1 MHAIL
6 LTAAIVLVQ
15 PAPAARDDA
24 TAAVPLLLD
33 RMAEAVL
40 SADAERYLAL
50 IDPTEPEFAKEQ
62 ENWAKDFVE
71 RPAAAF
77 TLELDGGL
85 LFEIDGGNA
94 AIGTLTMR
102 WRMPERPERTV
113 QHPAHFTKR
122 DGAWRYGGEAWK
134 RVEAPDGSNVALYLD
149 DALRDVAASVIELLP
164 EIREHVNAGF
174 ETPLDHVQ
182 VVKVYAEME
191 HLQASIFLSY
201 EDALGGWNEPGESIK
216 ILASPRSPAR
226 QLRVLLAHE
235 YGHVATFSMGD
246 RATEIPWW
254 VAEGA
259 AELAAERYSGRTGA
273 EAVDRMIRQLAEQ
286 GGLADWDQLSDFRNT
301 RPEHGM
307 LVYKQGQHMLGYVS
321 GRFGRTARNQWIAR
335 MTRGET
341 LDEATRGAFGMPF
354 ADLDR
359 EWRASLIEAV
369 QEAEAGEEAE

>member
-6 LTAAIVLVQ
+6 LAAALVLVQ

-24 TAAVPLLLD
+24 TTAVPILLE
-33 RMAEAVL
+33 RMAEAVQI
-40 SADAERYLAL
+40 ADAEGYLAL

-62 ENWAKDFVE
+62 ENWAKDFVK

-77 TLELDGGL
+77 AVELDGGL
-85 LFEIDGGNA
+85 LVEIDGGRA

-102 WRMPERPERTV
+102 WRMPDRPERTV
-113 QHPAHFTKR
+113 RHPARFTRR
-122 DGAWRYGGEAWK
+122 DGAWLYAGEAWK
-134 RVEAPDGSNVALYLD
+134 RVAAADGSNVALYLD
-149 DALRDVAASVIELLP
+149 DALRDVAASVVELLP
-164 EIREHVNAGF
+164 EVREHVNAGF
-174 ETPLDHVQ
+174 ETPLDDVQ
-182 VVKVYAEME
+182 VVKIYDEME

-216 ILASPRSPAR
+216 ILATPRSSAR

-235 YGHVATFSMGD
+235 YGHVVTFSMGD

-259 AELAAERYSGRTGA
+259 AELAAERYSGRSGS

-286 GGLADWDQLSDFRNT
+286 GGLAEWDQLSDFRNT

-341 LDEATRGAFGMPF
+341 LDEATQGALGMSF

-359 EWRASLIEAV
+359 EWRASLIDAV
-369 QEAEAGEEAE
+369 PGGDEEAR

>member
-40 SADAERYLAL
+40 STNAEGYLAL

-113 QHPAHFTKR
+113 QHPARFTKR

-259 AELAAERYSGRTGA
+259 AELAAERYSGRTGV

-341 LDEATRGAFGMPF
+341 VDDATRGAFGMPF

-359 EWRASLIEAV
+359 EWRASLRDAMPGD
-369 QEAEAGEEAE
+369 EAEEK

>member
-1 MHAIL
+1 MRATLAL
-6 LTAAIVLVQ
+6 LTACTLAL
-15 PAPAARDDA
+15 PALGQGARTEA
-24 TAAVPLLLD
+24 SIALLME
-33 RMAEAVL
+33 RIAETVL
-40 SADAERYLAL
+40 SADAEGYLSL

-71 RPAAAF
+71 RPALTFA
-77 TLELDGGL
+77 LELDGGL
-85 LFEIDGGNA
+85 LGEVDGGNA

-102 WRMPERPERTV
+102 WRMPDRPERTV
-113 QHPAHFTKR
+113 RHPARFTRR
-122 DGAWRYGGEAWK
+122 DGAWLYAGEAWK
-134 RVEAPDGSNVALYLD
+134 RVTSDDGSNVALYLD
-149 DALRDVAASVIELLP
+149 DALRDVAVTVIGLLP

-182 VVKVYAEME
+182 VVKVYDEME

-216 ILASPRSPAR
+216 ILATPRSPAR

-259 AELAAERYSGRTGA
+259 AELAAERYSGRSGA

-286 GGLADWDQLSDFRNT
+286 GGLAEWDLLSDFRNT

-321 GRFGRTARNQWIAR
+321 GRFGRSARNQWIAR

-341 LDEATRGAFGMPF
+341 LDEATRGALGVSF

-359 EWRASLIEAV
+359 EWRASLIDV
-369 QEAEAGEEAE
+369 THQEELGAE

>member
-1 MHAIL
+1 MHTIL
-6 LTAAIVLVQ
+6 LVAAAVLVQ

-24 TAAVPLLLD
+24 TTAVPMLLE
-33 RMAEAVL
+33 RMVGAVL
-40 SADAERYLAL
+40 TADADGYLAL
-50 IDPTEPEFAKEQ
+50 IDRAEPEFAREQ

-71 RPAAAF
+71 RPVAAF
-77 TLELDGGL
+77 ALDLDGGL
-85 LFEIDGGNA
+85 LVGVAGGDA

-113 QHPAHFTKR
+113 RFPARFTRR
-122 DGAWRYGGEAWK
+122 DGVWRYAGEAWK
-134 RVEAPDGSNVALYLD
+134 RVAAEDGSNVALYLD
-149 DALRDVAASVIELLP
+149 DALRDVAVSVVGLLP

-246 RATEIPWW
+246 KATEIPWW

-259 AELAAERYSGRTGA
+259 AELAAERYAGRAGA
-273 EAVDRMIRQLAEQ
+273 EAVDRMIRQLAAQ
-286 GGLADWDQLSDFRNT
+286 GSLADWDQLSDFRNT

-307 LVYKQGQHMLGYVS
+307 LVYKQGQHMLGYIS

-341 LDEATRGAFGMPF
+341 VHDATRQAFGISF
-354 ADLDR
+354 EELDR
-359 EWRASLIEAV
+359 EWRASLLDAMPS
-369 QEAEAGEEAE
+369 GDEEEP